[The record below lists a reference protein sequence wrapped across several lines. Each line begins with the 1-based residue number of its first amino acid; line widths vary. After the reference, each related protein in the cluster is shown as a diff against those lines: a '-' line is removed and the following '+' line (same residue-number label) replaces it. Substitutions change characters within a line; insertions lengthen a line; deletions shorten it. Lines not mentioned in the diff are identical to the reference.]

1 MNTAIQQLIRDE
13 AARFLG
19 RELTEEEWNQAL
31 PKAERKL
38 QRIID
43 REGDANGKR
52 LEPWYLGKLVEEA
65 VIEEA
70 FSRYTIA
77 RSLEI
82 QAQRQAASAV
92 IEKAAPFGDPTTPT
106 LYRPDKQ
113 LVNPT
118 AKPTRRRMTNEAINL
133 EA

>member
-1 MNTAIQQLIRDE
+1 MNAANQQFIRDE
-13 AARFLG
+13 AASFLG
-19 RELTEEEWNQAL
+19 RELTEEE
-31 PKAERKL
+31 
-38 QRIID
+38 
-43 REGDANGKR
+43 
-52 LEPWYLGKLVEEA
+52 
-65 VIEEA
+65 IEEA
-70 FSRYTIA
+70 FSRYTIV

-82 QAQRQAASAV
+82 QAQRQAAAAAT
-92 IEKAAPFGDPTTPT
+92 EKAAPFGDPTTPT